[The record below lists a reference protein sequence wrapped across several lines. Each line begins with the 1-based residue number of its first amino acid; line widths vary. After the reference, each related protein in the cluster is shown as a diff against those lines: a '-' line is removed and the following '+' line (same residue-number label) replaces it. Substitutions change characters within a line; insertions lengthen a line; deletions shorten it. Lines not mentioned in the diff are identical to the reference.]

1 MPRIPSLRQILYRVF
16 FPDRLTRRKYISFKA
31 LLEEDHRCHQI
42 MAQIER
48 IQSERTRVDFS
59 AIRNQFRD
67 LIHALETM
75 LRHLEHMAPRSYVSL
90 SEAVSRIQ
98 ARIQPDLDPEPLA
111 GPHVLALNL
120 SGIPPD
126 AEQGAGGK
134 AAHLGRVA
142 RDLGLRLPRGVVITA
157 HAFHRLVE
165 ANGLRHPICEIL
177 SRIRLDDAA
186 QLQRASE
193 DLIRLI
199 LDAPLPPEVI
209 AAIQDE
215 LNHLEGEV
223 FGTSDHNASRIA
235 GESGERESPAPGIR
249 WALRSSAVGEDSS
262 LSFAGQYRSVLN
274 VDSARIVSSY
284 KDVLAS
290 KYSPRALVYRIS
302 HGLLDEETPMA
313 VLVMEMIRARA
324 SGVAYSMDPAASD
337 RESIMIYSAWG
348 MGEALVSG
356 EASPDVFQVSKK
368 LPRSI
373 LRREQ
378 HSMGAKL
385 VPGEAGELVSVP
397 LDPSERDS
405 FSLDDESVLQLA
417 EWATNLE
424 NFFGQPQ
431 DIEWCMDHHG
441 TMFLLQSRPLEL
453 DPRDTEHCEL
463 EISHE
468 APLLLKGG
476 QTAAGGTAG
485 GKVVKVASPSD
496 LRQVPDRAVVVSE
509 RPSPD
514 FTQILGRISAVVT
527 DRGSAAGHFAS
538 IARRHSIPT
547 IVNLQDATRTLNP
560 GDEVIVDATHCRIY
574 GGRIEEHA
582 SRRCEVAQ
590 DMARTPAMKRLGRI
604 LDHVSP
610 LHLTSPE
617 SPDFTASN
625 CQTLHDVLRFA
636 HEKAIMEMFS
646 LAEERGARTRGARK
660 LQSELPITLYLL
672 DLGDGIDPEQ
682 SRRDDITLEE
692 VKSRPLQA
700 LWRGLGHPGLD
711 WASRPQPVDLGA
723 LEQLTA
729 GGGIIGLESGILA
742 SFAIVSRDY
751 MNINIRFGFHFVVV
765 DTLCGPTPSEN
776 YISFRFE
783 GGGGVAEGRQL
794 RALLLAKVLETSG
807 FDTTVEQDVIVARAR
822 EQESDAIQKRLSIL
836 GRLLAFTPLMDMAM
850 HDRDDVDRLVREFME
865 MDEDSDG

>member
-31 LLEEDHRCHQI
+31 LLEEDHRCHQL

-48 IQSERTRVDFS
+48 IHSERTLVDFS
-59 AIRNQFRD
+59 AIRTHCQD
-67 LIHALETM
+67 LVRALESM
-75 LRHLEHMAPRSYVSL
+75 VKHLEHMAPRAYGSL
-90 SEAVSRIQ
+90 SEVVSRIQ
-98 ARIQPDLDPEPLA
+98 ARMQPDLDPEPPE
-111 GPHVLALNL
+111 GPSVFALNL

-126 AEQGAGGK
+126 AEQSAGGK

-142 RDLGLRLPRGVVITA
+142 RDLGLRVPHGAVVTA

-165 ANGLRHPICEIL
+165 ASDLRQPIHEIL
-177 SRIRLDDAA
+177 SRIRLDDPAL
-186 QLQRASE
+186 LQQASE
-193 DLIRLI
+193 DLVRLI
-199 LDAPLPPEVI
+199 LDAPLPLEII
-209 AAIQDE
+209 AAIEDR
-215 LNHLEGEV
+215 LNDLEGEIV
-223 FGTSDHNASRIA
+223 RDSEHSPSPTA
-235 GESGERESPAPGIR
+235 GESGARELCTPGIR

-262 LSFAGQYRSVLN
+262 ISFAGQYRSVLN
-274 VDSARIVSSY
+274 VDSARIRTSY
-284 KDVLAS
+284 QDVLAS

-313 VLVMEMIRARA
+313 VLLMEMIRARA
-324 SGVAYSMDPAASD
+324 SGVVYSVDPAASD
-337 RESIMIYSAWG
+337 RESVMIYSTWG

-356 EASPDVFQVSKK
+356 EASPDVFQVSRSQ
-368 LPRSI
+368 PRRI

-378 HSMGAKL
+378 HSMETKL
-385 VPGEAGELVSVP
+385 VPGEARELEAVP

-405 FSLDDESVLQLA
+405 FSLEDESVLQLA
-417 EWATNLE
+417 EWGMQLE
-424 NFFGQPQ
+424 SLFGSPQ
-431 DIEWCMDHHG
+431 DIEWCVDQQG
-441 TMFLLQSRPLEL
+441 TLFLLQSRPLEL
-453 DPRDTEHCEL
+453 DPRKAEHCEL
-463 EISHE
+463 EISDE

-496 LRQVPDRAVVVSE
+496 LRQVPDRAVLVAE

-547 IVNLQDATRTLNP
+547 IVNLPEATRSLSP

-574 GGRIEEHA
+574 RGSIEEHA
-582 SRRCEVAQ
+582 SRTCQVARDTAQ
-590 DMARTPAMKRLGRI
+590 TPAMKRLGRI
-604 LDHVSP
+604 LEHVSP
-610 LHLTSPE
+610 LNLTSPE

-646 LAEERGARTRGARK
+646 LAEERGVGTRGARK

-672 DLGDGIDPEQ
+672 DLGDGIDPER
-682 SRRDDITLEE
+682 SRGDAITLKE

-700 LWRGLGHPGLD
+700 LWRGLRHPDLD

-723 LEQLTA
+723 LEQVTA

-742 SFAIVSRDY
+742 SFAIVSQDY

-783 GGGGVAEGRQL
+783 GGGGVSEGRQL

-807 FDTTVEQDVIVARAR
+807 FETTVEQDVIVARVR

-850 HDRDDVDRLVREFME
+850 HDRDDVDRLVGEFMG
-865 MDEDSDG
+865 MDANSDG